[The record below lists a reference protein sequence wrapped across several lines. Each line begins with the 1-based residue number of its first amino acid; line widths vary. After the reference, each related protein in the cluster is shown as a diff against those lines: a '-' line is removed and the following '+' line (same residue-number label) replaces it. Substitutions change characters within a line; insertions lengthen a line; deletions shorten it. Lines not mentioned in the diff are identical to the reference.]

1 MSIEAYRRQVISHQQ
16 AIARLQSDK
25 GKVAAKAAVAL
36 KKKQDASSAAARTSN
51 ASTRSSKEREAVR
64 HADDHGKAVIEIARI
79 ESKIAD
85 EQKRL
90 VSAQGKVAQEEAR
103 NQKKVDDARKKQDV
117 AQKKRDDDL
126 KKQQVADKRAGEVR
140 ERQMN
145 HLNAGLVRHEHMHAA
160 TAQQI
165 EMLKALPERITVLF
179 FASDPVS
186 GSSSPL
192 ALDEEARSIQQGIR
206 ASEYRDSV
214 NFQTRWAVQA
224 MDILQ
229 AINELKPT
237 VVHFSGHGT
246 PNDEL
251 VLKDDQGGP
260 WAISKEAMVNA
271 IAVSSRSVR
280 LVFFNT
286 CFSYNQAKGFVGK
299 IDAAIGMNRGVGD
312 YAARIFSSQFYSS
325 IGFGLSIPMAFDQ
338 AKAML
343 MMMVPEEA
351 DIPELHYDQGK
362 PEEELVLVSVPT
374 A

>member
-1 MSIEAYRRQVISHQQ
+1 MSIDAYRRQVISHQQ

-25 GKVAAKAAVAL
+25 SRVASKAAAAL
-36 KKKQDASSAAARTSN
+36 KKKQDASSAAARASST
-51 ASTRSSKEREAVR
+51 STRSAKEREAVR
-64 HADDHGKAVIEIARI
+64 HADDHSKAMVEIARI

-90 VSAQGKVAQEEAR
+90 VTAQGKVAQEETKA
-103 NQKKVDDARKKQDV
+103 QKKLDDTRKKQDV

-126 KKQQVADKRAGEVR
+126 KRQQATDKRADEAR
-140 ERQMN
+140 ARQLH
-145 HLNAGLVRHEHMHAA
+145 HLNAGLVRHENMHAA

-179 FASDPVS
+179 FASDPGS

-192 ALDEEARSIQQGIR
+192 ALDEEARSIQHGIR

-214 NFQTRWAVQA
+214 DFQTRWAVQA
-224 MDILQ
+224 LDILQ

-246 PNDEL
+246 QNDEL

-260 WAISKEAMVNA
+260 WAISKEAIVNA
-271 IAVSSRSVR
+271 IAVSSRTVR

-299 IDAAIGMNRGVGD
+299 VDAAIGMNRDVGD
-312 YAARIFSSQFYSS
+312 YAARIFSSQFYAS
-325 IGFGLSIPMAFDQ
+325 IGFGHSIPLAFEQ
-338 AKAML
+338 AKAAL

-351 DIPELHYDQGK
+351 DIPELYYDESR
-362 PEEELVLVSVPT
+362 PEEELILVGVNKH
-374 A
+374 